1 VASKARTDVAPATR
15 TAGGAATA
23 AARPARTPEP
33 EPPARSSAVIARRR
47 SRVWLWLIALPLLG
61 AALFGGGALAVGA
74 TSSPTYTADALVAVL
89 PDDPADEVSIPVAGI
104 WTEVGSSDA
113 VLLQA
118 AGSLDV
124 SGETLA
130 SAVTLTQAPNAPVI
144 TVSATTD
151 DADRSADWAN
161 AVAAQ
166 LLAEDQRSPV
176 PGYGLRQVAD
186 AVAPAE
192 GVALV
197 TPLIVAAA
205 AVVGAVVGL
214 VVAQGLVRRRR
225 SRSAGR

>member
-1 VASKARTDVAPATR
+1 MASKANTDIAPTAP
-15 TAGGAATA
+15 TAGGTATA
-23 AARPARTPEP
+23 AARPAPAP
-33 EPPARSSAVIARRR
+33 DAEPPARSPAVVPRRR
-47 SRVWLWLIALPLLG
+47 SRAWVWLIVLPLLG
-61 AALFGGGALAVGA
+61 AALFGGAAFAVGA
-74 TSSPTYTADALVAVL
+74 TTPPTYTADALVAVL

-118 AGSLDV
+118 AGDLGV

-144 TVSATTD
+144 TVTAVTED
-151 DADRSADWAN
+151 PDRSADWAN

-166 LLAEDQRSPV
+166 LLAEDDRSPV

-192 GVALV
+192 GAALV

-205 AVVGAVVGL
+205 AAVGAVVGL
-214 VVAQGLVRRRR
+214 VVAQGIVRRRR